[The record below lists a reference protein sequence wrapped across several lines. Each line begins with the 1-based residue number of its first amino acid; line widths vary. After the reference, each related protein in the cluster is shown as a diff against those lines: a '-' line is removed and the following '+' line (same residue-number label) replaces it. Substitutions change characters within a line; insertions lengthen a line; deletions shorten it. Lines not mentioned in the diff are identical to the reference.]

1 MATFEMAA
9 KKVARFWHAKIW
21 HAKIT
26 CQNFGSK
33 IFSKSPQMATFEMA
47 AKFWQA
53 DE

>member
-9 KKVARFWHAKIW
+9 KKVVIFWHAKIW
-21 HAKIT
+21 HAEIT

-33 IFSKSPQMATFEMA
+33 ILAKSPQMATFEMA
-47 AKFWQA
+47 AKVWQA

>member
-9 KKVARFWHAKIW
+9 KKVARFWHAK
-21 HAKIT
+21 KT